1 MKRRRHNP
9 KQIIRRL
16 RTAEQLLSQSQEVAD
31 ICRALE
37 VSDRLFTAGSS
48 YTAG

>member
-16 RTAEQLLSQSQEVAD
+16 RTAEQLLSQNQEVA
-31 ICRALE
+31 
-37 VSDRLFTAGSS
+37 VGSR
-48 YTAG
+48 YTAR